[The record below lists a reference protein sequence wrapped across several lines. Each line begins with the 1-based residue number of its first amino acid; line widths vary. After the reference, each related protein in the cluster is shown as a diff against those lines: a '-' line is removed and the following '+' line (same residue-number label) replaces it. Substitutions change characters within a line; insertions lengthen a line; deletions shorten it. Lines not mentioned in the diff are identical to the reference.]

1 MQRRDDDRVESEAIA
16 ALVPLEGKR
25 VLEVGCGKGRLTALA
40 AGRAARVYA
49 FDPSAENV
57 AAARATLTSE
67 QRRRVR
73 FAIHAAEAL
82 DLPRERFDIALC
94 GWSL

>member
-1 MQRRDDDRVESEAIA
+1 VQRRDDEGIEAAAIA

-40 AGRAARVYA
+40 AASASSLSA

-67 QRRRVR
+67 QRRRVH
-73 FAIHAAEAL
+73 FAVHDAEAL
-82 DLPRERFDIALC
+82 DLARERFDIALC

>member
-1 MQRRDDDRVESEAIA
+1 MERRDEDGVEAAASSARV
-16 ALVPLEGKR
+16 PRDGKR

-40 AGRAARVYA
+40 AENASLVYA

-57 AAARATLTSE
+57 AAARAALTRE

-73 FAIHAAEAL
+73 FAVHDAEAL
-82 DLPRERFDIALC
+82 DVALERFDIALC

>member
-1 MQRRDDDRVESEAIA
+1 MQRRDEDGVEATAIA
-16 ALVPLEGKR
+16 AVVAFEGER

-40 AGRAARVYA
+40 AARASSVYA

-57 AAARATLTSE
+57 AATRAALSSE

-73 FAIHAAEAL
+73 FAVHDAEAL
-82 DLPRERFDIALC
+82 DVARERFDIALC

>member
-1 MQRRDDDRVESEAIA
+1 MQRCDDEGVEAAAIA
-16 ALVPLEGKR
+16 ALVSLEGR
-25 VLEVGCGKGRLTALA
+25 SVLEVGCGTGRLTALA
-40 AGRAARVYA
+40 AARASRVYA

-57 AAARATLTSE
+57 AAARAALTSE

-73 FAIHAAEAL
+73 FAVHDAEAL